1 MSIIDRAKTAAR
13 VLFGYEAIANTRY
26 RRTRGVD
33 PLRGEEVELQ
43 GYDRDRLVSTLL
55 NLKRNDPVAKAI
67 SRLRRTDVVGGGII
81 PQPSTGDDSL
91 DDQIGE
97 LWAQW
102 SAMPEVTCTMDMTQ
116 MQQEIADA
124 PLFFGDIG
132 VLLTRGGRVQLIE
145 GDRIGSPTLSAS
157 ESNPNK
163 NGVIVGPA
171 GKPRT
176 YQIGDRINGT
186 LKNFRDVPARNFLLF
201 YKRMRPQQWRGIPE
215 LAPCVNSLQDVR
227 EYEAIEMISAKVSA
241 SLAAVIKRQDSVQFE
256 LSNRLDANDQDDV
269 GRLERFETGKFHYLE
284 PNESIETISANGRPN
299 VDGIQFVMYHLR
311 KVGAAVGI
319 PVEMIMSTIGESS
332 FSASQGLILQYQSAI
347 EDNQRQVAAFL
358 NRIYRWKLGQWVAN
372 GMLTPPQNINL
383 FSCRWQTP
391 AFRWVNKAAQVK
403 ADAAY
408 VQMGAQ
414 SLDDVASQFGYT
426 AEASMRRKAQNIRQ
440 AKQIAEEFGLNDW
453 RDLFN
458 QYNTTAQTNLA
469 ELMESGNE
477 ENATT

>member
-1 MSIIDRAKTAAR
+1 
-13 VLFGYEAIANTRY
+13 
-26 RRTRGVD
+26 
-33 PLRGEEVELQ
+33 
-43 GYDRDRLVSTLL
+43 
-55 NLKRNDPVAKAI
+55 
-67 SRLRRTDVVGGGII
+67 
-81 PQPSTGDDSL
+81 
-91 DDQIGE
+91 
-97 LWAQW
+97 
-102 SAMPEVTCTMDMTQ
+102 
-116 MQQEIADA
+116 
-124 PLFFGDIG
+124 
-132 VLLTRGGRVQLIE
+132 
-145 GDRIGSPTLSAS
+145 
-157 ESNPNK
+157 
-163 NGVIVGPA
+163 
-171 GKPRT
+171 
-176 YQIGDRINGT
+176 
-186 LKNFRDVPARNFLLF
+186 
-201 YKRMRPQQWRGIPE
+201 MRPQQWRGVPE

-227 EYEAIEMISAKVSA
+227 EYEGIEMISAKVSA

-358 NRIYRWKLGQWVAN
+358 NRIYRWKIGQWVAN
-372 GMLTPPQNINL
+372 GTLTPPQNINL

-440 AKQIAEEFGLNDW
+440 AQQIAEEFGLDDW

-458 QYNTTAQTNLA
+458 QFNTTAQVNLT
-469 ELMESGNE
+469 ELMESGDE